1 MLPLVFLAAAGL
13 VFAHHSSGSAAAQAA
28 NLDQCRNGGVA
39 TPQTFTQCTAAAWVN
54 GNAGASNSHYREGES
69 ISYRAAVTGLNSGDN
84 VVLILGYDVIHS
96 HKYAI
101 DYLTDLNRWQTPETT
116 VGATPDVPCSGVS
129 TCVGPV
135 LAAIPTPPG
144 SIHVDPTK
152 TLASGQCLGT
162 TSSGL
167 GPLQPS
173 TSFGAVPAAERSME
187 FFNVSGTPTISY
199 FGTIPDFT
207 SPAGGDQEQQIKLT
221 FTAGSS
227 QVEIAWG
234 GHIATRLDWGCADGP
249 LSAGGISGSPYHM
262 RLKDMTVNNAHVNLG
277 NQDRSLSA
285 AAIVFPPSITLTKTP
300 STTDVCNG
308 SNTQVTYTYVVN
320 NTGAVAVTGSVVDD
334 NATPLNTGDDVTIGT
349 FTNLAAG
356 ASQSFTHV
364 FTVSGTRTNTAKASA
379 TTSDGLSTTATASAT
394 VAGHTCTISLTKT
407 PSTTNVCA
415 GSNTSVTY
423 TYVVKNTGD
432 FFNVSGSLTDNVL
445 GNIGSFGPLAPG
457 ASATLTKVGTVNGT
471 QINTGTATGTFNDSA
486 SSTASATATATVT
499 GHTCTIS
506 LSKTAG
512 TSDVCSGSN
521 TSVTFTYVVKN
532 TGDFFGV
539 SGSISDD
546 KLGTIGSF
554 GPLAP
559 GASQTLTKVGTVNG
573 TVTNTGTATGTFTDT
588 AGTSAS
594 ATATATVTGHTCT
607 ISLTKSANHTDV
619 CTGTNTSVTYTYVV
633 KNTGDFFNASGTVTD
648 NVNGAIGSF
657 GPLAPGAS
665 QTLTKVATVT
675 GTVTNIGTASATFD
689 DSASTTASA
698 TATAT
703 VTGHTCTIS
712 LTKTPSVTSVCN
724 GSNTPVTYTYV
735 VKNTGDFFNA
745 SGTVTD
751 NVYGSIGSFGPL
763 APGASQTL
771 TKTAAVNGT
780 ITNIGTASATFD
792 DSANTSATATATATV
807 TGVKCAQITPTNT
820 TCSQFAGGT
829 SATLSELD
837 YTIKNGTIN
846 SVAPGVFFYW
856 IAVPAS
862 AGSNTFTIHQAITT
876 ANFDSHFFAV
886 AAGSNAFDA
895 NCVAIGSTSITQS
908 GADVTVT
915 FTSASAGTVYLGIK
929 FESTSVK
936 GFAVPSPTTVH
947 YDFTTLDSLNNPLLG
962 SLQGLD
968 LKQKLI

>member
-1 MLPLVFLAAAGL
+1 LLPLVFLAAVGL
-13 VFAHHSSGSAAAQAA
+13 VFAHHSTGSAAAQAA

-39 TPQTFTQCTAAAWVN
+39 TPQTFTQCTGAAWVN

-69 ISYRAAVTGLNSGDN
+69 ISYRAAVTGLNSGDK

-101 DYLTDLNRWQTPETT
+101 DYLTDLNRWQPPETT
-116 VGATPDVPCSGVS
+116 AAATPDVPCSGVS
-129 TCVGPV
+129 PCAGPT
-135 LAAIPTPPG
+135 LAAIPTPLG

-162 TSSGL
+162 TSSGS

-173 TSFGAVPAAERSME
+173 TSFGAVPAAERNME

-199 FGTIPDFT
+199 FGTTPDFT
-207 SPAGGDQEQQIKLT
+207 APAGGDQEQQIQLSLT
-221 FTAGSS
+221 AASS
-227 QVEIAWG
+227 QVEMAWG

-262 RLKDMTVNNAHVNLG
+262 RLKDMTVNGVHVNLG

-285 AAIVFPPSITLTKTP
+285 AAIVFPPVITLTKTP

-320 NTGAVAVTGSVVDD
+320 NTGAIAVSGSVVDD
-334 NATPLNTGDDVTIGT
+334 NATPLNTADDVNIGT

-364 FTVSGTRTNTAKASA
+364 FTVNGTRTNIATASA
-379 TTSDGLSTTATASAT
+379 TTSDGLSTNASAT
-394 VAGHTCTISLTKT
+394 ATVTGHACTISLTKT
-407 PSTTNVCA
+407 ASVTNVCN
-415 GSNTSVTY
+415 GSNTPVTY

-432 FFNVSGSLTDNVL
+432 FFNVSGTVTDNVY
-445 GNIGSFGPLAPG
+445 GSIGAFGPLAPG
-457 ASATLTKVGTVNGT
+457 ASASLTK
-471 QINTGTATGTFNDSA
+471 TAA
-486 SSTASATATATVT
+486 
-499 GHTCTIS
+499 
-506 LSKTAG
+506 
-512 TSDVCSGSN
+512 
-521 TSVTFTYVVKN
+521 
-532 TGDFFGV
+532 
-539 SGSISDD
+539 
-546 KLGTIGSF
+546 
-554 GPLAP
+554 
-559 GASQTLTKVGTVNG
+559 VNG
-573 TVTNTGTATGTFTDT
+573 TVTNTGTATGTFND
-588 AGTSAS
+588 AASTSAS
-594 ATATATVTGHTCT
+594 ATASATVTGHTC
-607 ISLTKSANHTDV
+607 S
-619 CTGTNTSVTYTYVV
+619 
-633 KNTGDFFNASGTVTD
+633 
-648 NVNGAIGSF
+648 
-657 GPLAPGAS
+657 
-665 QTLTKVATVT
+665 
-675 GTVTNIGTASATFD
+675 
-689 DSASTTASA
+689 
-698 TATAT
+698 
-703 VTGHTCTIS
+703 IS

-724 GSNTPVTYTYV
+724 SANTSVTYTYV

-751 NVYGSIGSFGPL
+751 NVYGSIGAFGPLAPGASATLTKTAAVNGTVTNIGTANATFDDSTSTTASATATATVTGHNCSISLTKTPSVTSVCTGSNTSVTYTYVVTNNSDFFSISGTVTDNVLGSIGSFGPL

-771 TKTAAVNGT
+771 TKVGTVNGT
-780 ITNIGTASATFD
+780 VTNVGTASGTFNDAAT
-792 DSANTSATATATATV
+792 TSASATATATV

-820 TCSQFAGGT
+820 TCSQFASGT

-837 YTIKNGTIN
+837 YTIKSGTIN

-876 ANFDSHFFAV
+876 GNFDSHFFTV

-895 NCVAIGSTSITQS
+895 NCVAIGGTSITQS

-915 FTSASAGTVYLGIK
+915 FTSASAGTVFLGIK
-929 FESTSVK
+929 FDSNSVK
-936 GFAVPSPTTVH
+936 GFATPSPTTVH
-947 YDFTTLDSLNNPLLG
+947 YDFTTLDALNNTLLG

-968 LKQKLI
+968 LKQKLL